1 MKFDLFDK
9 LLAALLVL
17 TMLGLLT
24 LVVQALPDKTTRVDS
39 RRLERELS
47 AQARTALLDRI
58 YAPVTAA
65 MQSGQLQ
72 EALLKL
78 EEINVRYPGEALGFI
93 LKGGIFNRL
102 ELFDKAAASFVQ
114 GVKLNGDYID
124 KTSQVTVRDTIE
136 KLVTVQLPFAAAL
149 YRKSPGSSS
158 QKEYLSNLN
167 YLKSRLAGGCE

>member
-1 MKFDLFDK
+1 MKLDRFDR

-17 TMLGLLT
+17 TTLGLVA
-24 LVVQALPDKTTRVDS
+24 LVARALPDKTTRIDS
-39 RRLERELS
+39 RSLERELS
-47 AQARTALLDRI
+47 AQARIALLDRL

-65 MQSGQLQ
+65 MQAGQLQ

-78 EEINVRYPGEALGFI
+78 EEINVRYPGEAHGFV
-93 LKGGIFNRL
+93 LKGELFNRL

-124 KTSQVTVRDTIE
+124 KTGQITRRDLIE
-136 KLVTVQLPFAAAL
+136 KLVAAQLPKAAAA
-149 YRKSPGSSS
+149 YKSSS
-158 QKEYLSNLN
+158 RSSAQKEHLANLN

>member
-1 MKFDLFDK
+1 MKFDRFDK

-17 TMLGLLT
+17 TMIGLVI

-39 RRLERELS
+39 RSLERELS
-47 AQARTALLDRI
+47 AQARTALLERI

-65 MQSGQLQ
+65 LQSGQLQ

-78 EEINVRYPGEALGFI
+78 EEITVRYPGEAHGFI
-93 LKGGIFNRL
+93 LKGEIFNRL

-114 GVKLNGDYID
+114 GVKVNGDYID
-124 KTSQVTVRDTIE
+124 KTSQVTVRDIIE
-136 KLVTVQLPFAAAL
+136 KLVTVQLPKAAAV
-149 YRKSPGSSS
+149 YKSSPGNPS
-158 QKEYLSNLN
+158 QKEYLANLN